1 MTTGVPNVKELV
13 LRQREETKKLAKS
26 PPKGQAR
33 PPEARV
39 AKFSNSGSLKMG
51 FTSGVK
57 VPDGTSEKIKEENA
71 ESRRRLAEGKA
82 PIQSLIQVF
91 AVKEDSL
98 EVVSGPIMDGWELLS
113 LDAYGFELQLN
124 FTNPLFISADD
135 VPDLLLI

>member
-1 MTTGVPNVKELV
+1 
-13 LRQREETKKLAKS
+13 
-26 PPKGQAR
+26 
-33 PPEARV
+33 
-39 AKFSNSGSLKMG
+39 MG

>member
-1 MTTGVPNVKELV
+1 MVARLTTGVPNVKELV

-82 PIQSLIQVF
+82 PIQSLI
-91 AVKEDSL
+91 
-98 EVVSGPIMDGWELLS
+98 
-113 LDAYGFELQLN
+113 
-124 FTNPLFISADD
+124 
-135 VPDLLLI
+135 